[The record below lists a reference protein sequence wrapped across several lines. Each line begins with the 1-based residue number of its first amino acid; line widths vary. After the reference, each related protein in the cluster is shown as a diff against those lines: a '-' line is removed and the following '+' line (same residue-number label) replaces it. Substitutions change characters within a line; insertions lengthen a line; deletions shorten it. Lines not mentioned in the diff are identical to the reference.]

1 MPAADAQESW
11 RTPHRTSGNKW
22 LSIGVLKAQRAA
34 SDQRTDPTVCLSPV
48 AFYHVRACNNFAI
61 FAISSARRMLM
72 NFAFFSRAFGVIIRA
87 PLATHRCAALLWEFW
102 SADIFFFLPN
112 HVQVGSKLGRCA
124 VRGIGVCAYVL
135 IKRTHDQQLNQE
147 RRRRHRRA
155 YAR

>member
-72 NFAFFSRAFGVIIRA
+72 NFAFFRAFDVIILA
-87 PLATHRCAALLWEFW
+87 PLATHHCAALLWEFW
-102 SADIFFFLPN
+102 S
-112 HVQVGSKLGRCA
+112 G
-124 VRGIGVCAYVL
+124 
-135 IKRTHDQQLNQE
+135 
-147 RRRRHRRA
+147 
-155 YAR
+155 

>member
-72 NFAFFSRAFGVIIRA
+72 NFAFFLAFDVIIRA
-87 PLATHRCAALLWEFW
+87 PLATHRCCCATLLWGFW
-102 SADIFFFLPN
+102 SADILFFAK
-112 HVQVGSKLGRCA
+112 SCA
-124 VRGIGVCAYVL
+124 ARLEIRLLCRAWYWYVYVL
-135 IKRTHDQQLNQE
+135 INRTHDQQLNHE
-147 RRRRHRRA
+147 RCRHRRA
-155 YAR
+155 YVR